1 MFVVIDGTAGDVRV
15 RVRVGEDGADSAVQW
30 RKASTELLFAARPWR
45 TFRWYHGQRHYSG
58 FYWSCTEQDLVIY
71 ESRLE
76 LARLLLADFDRSV
89 RRIVAQPFLLEA
101 EIEGRLRR
109 HVPDYLLLLDG
120 GPVVVDVKPAV
131 RLSKPEVVFT
141 FDWTRAVV
149 ESRGWR
155 YEVATEPAA
164 AELENVR
171 FLAGYRRDAVFNSVL
186 VEELRSLDLTG
197 WSLAEAFA
205 CLPDRPAPI
214 VRAAVLHLLWKQHW
228 TVDLTETLCGATVL
242 SGCR

>member
-1 MFVVIDGTAGDVRV
+1 MSVAIDGIDGDVCV
-15 RVRVGEDGADSAVQW
+15 RVRVGDDAESTVPW
-30 RKASTELLFAARPWR
+30 CKASPELLFAARPWR
-45 TFRWYHGQRHYSG
+45 TFRWYHGQKHYSG
-58 FYWSCTEQDLVIY
+58 FYWACTEQDLVIY

-76 LARLLLADFDRSV
+76 LARLLLADFDRLV

-120 GPVVVDVKPAV
+120 GPVVVDVKPAA
-131 RLSKPEVVFT
+131 RLSKPEVMFT

-149 ESRGWR
+149 KSRGWR

-171 FLAGYRRDAVFNSVL
+171 FLAGYRRDAVFNSDL
-186 VEELRSLDLTG
+186 VEELRSLDLADR
-197 WSLAEAFA
+197 SLAEAFA
-205 CLPDRPAPI
+205 CLPNRPAPT

-228 TVDLTETLCGATVL
+228 TVDLSEALSSSTVL
-242 SGCR
+242 SSCR